1 MFAKL
6 MTDLLITALTGKL
19 GKELVDV
26 VLSSVNAVATNVMYR
41 NDPDKR
47 AVAWSLVKVEVQEA
61 GREAI
66 TQFSAASASSIN
78 LLMELLVFRAKQ
90 YEAKKTVQ

>member
-26 VLSSVNAVATNVMYR
+26 VLSSVTAVATNVMYR

-47 AVAWSLVKVEVQEA
+47 AIAWNLVKLEVQEA
-61 GREAI
+61 GREAV
-66 TQFSAASASSIN
+66 TQLSSASTSSIN
-78 LLMELLVFRAKQ
+78 LLIELLVFKAKQ
-90 YEAKKTVQ
+90 YEAKKTS